1 MSHRQMGDKGNMT
14 EKEAYIAFNLVEG
27 IGAAK
32 VAALAADCGGSIA
45 AAYESLP
52 DEANKDFR
60 GGTPD
65 WKGEIARTKKMHVEI
80 VTPADPE
87 YPERLRDLSSMPLAL
102 YVFGSVKA
110 LSLPSV
116 AIVGTRRLSAYG
128 AECADRFASGL
139 AQAGWS
145 VVSGLALGADAAA
158 HSSALA
164 AGGITVGILGG
175 ALDELFPDENRD
187 LARRMAASGGAV
199 ATEFPF
205 GRKPDKT
212 TFPQRNRIVA
222 ALSSGVLA
230 LECPL
235 KSGTMITCG
244 FAADLGRPVM
254 AVPGRIDAPFS
265 AGCNALIRDGA
276 RLVTSA
282 DEVIAEILPLGG
294 ALGDRALPKLR
305 AGKTAAK
312 SGCGALGD
320 RALPKLRA
328 GKTAAKS
335 GCGALGESALPNT
348 MAGRK
353 RASLVGLPPRGSRD
367 ANASPKPPPKP
378 KREAVAPEV
387 KLSLEEALVIKHV
400 TDTPVGIDALVRK
413 TGLTA
418 ARVNTVV
425 VQLRMKRKIRLHPGN
440 RVSRF
445 V

>member
-1 MSHRQMGDKGNMT
+1 
-14 EKEAYIAFNLVEG
+14 
-27 IGAAK
+27 
-32 VAALAADCGGSIA
+32 
-45 AAYESLP
+45 
-52 DEANKDFR
+52 
-60 GGTPD
+60 
-65 WKGEIARTKKMHVEI
+65 MHVEI
-80 VTPADPE
+80 VTPADAE

-110 LSLPSV
+110 LSMPSV

-128 AECADRFASGL
+128 AECADRFAAGL

-164 AGGITVGILGG
+164 AGGVTVGILGG
-175 ALDELFPDENRD
+175 ALDEFFPDENRD

-282 DEVIAEILPLGG
+282 DEVIAEILPLSG
-294 ALGDRALPKLR
+294 ALGERALPKLR

-312 SGCGALGD
+312 SE
-320 RALPKLRA
+320 
-328 GKTAAKS
+328 S
-335 GCGALGESALPNT
+335 GALGESALPNPQE
-348 MAGRK
+348 GHR
-353 RASLVGLPPRGSRD
+353 RASMVGLPRRGSCD
-367 ANASPKPPPKP
+367 ENTQPKPPPKP

-387 KLSLEEALVIKHV
+387 KLSLEEALVLKHV

-413 TGLTA
+413 TGLSA

-445 V
+445 A

>member
-1 MSHRQMGDKGNMT
+1 MQLRCGEIFRACSHPRSGFGIIRVSRASARKTKDFSKMT
-14 EKEAYIAFNLVEG
+14 EREAYIAFNLVERF
-27 IGAAK
+27 GAAK
-32 VAALAADCGGSIA
+32 VAALAAECGGSVA

-52 DEANKDFR
+52 DEANRDFR
-60 GGTPD
+60 GEKPD
-65 WKGEIARTKKMHVEI
+65 WEGEIARAKKMHVQI

-102 YVFGSVKA
+102 YVFGSAKA

-128 AECADRFASGL
+128 AECADRFAAGL

-158 HSSALA
+158 HSGALA

-175 ALDELFPDENRD
+175 ALDEFFPDENRD
-187 LARRMAASGGAV
+187 LARRMAAAGGAV

-230 LECPL
+230 VECPL
-235 KSGTMITCG
+235 KSGTMITCS
-244 FAADLGRPVM
+244 FAADLGHPVM

-282 DEVIAEILPLGG
+282 DEVIAEILPLG
-294 ALGDRALPKLR
+294 DRALPKLR

-312 SGCGALGD
+312 SRSGALP
-320 RALPKLRA
+320 RNP
-328 GKTAAKS
+328 
-335 GCGALGESALPNT
+335 GALGESAT
-348 MAGRK
+348 
-353 RASLVGLPPRGSRD
+353 
-367 ANASPKPPPKP
+367 PKPPPKP

-387 KLSLEEALVIKHV
+387 KLSLEEALVLKHV
-400 TDTPVGIDALVRK
+400 ADTPVGIDMLVRK
-413 TGLTA
+413 TGLAA

-425 VQLRMKRKIRLHPGN
+425 VQLRMKRKVRLHPGN

-445 V
+445 A